1 MYISRNDKGM
11 DRRKGLRM
19 EKKLTML
26 ITDDV
31 ELNRVSLR
39 EIFREEYEILM
50 AKNGEIALDIMRNQK
65 VDLLVLDLF
74 MPVKDGFAVIREM
87 KQDKKLSEIPIIV
100 KTAIDENTELKVLD
114 LGADEFI
121 FSPFDPEVMKVRVRN
136 IAEKYVLEKEKIKEQ
151 LEQVI
156 REFKGPIGDILGV
169 TQLSEEKESMSPE
182 VVDTLEKVKSEAECL
197 LSMVNDAMEH
207 TYVPEKKKK
216 SFLGDKDK
224 YNRHKNAT
232 QNGAVPS
239 KFDAIH
245 ALVIDRDEITRNYQT
260 SILTRLGI
268 LYDTAGNEEEALA
281 IMERAHLDGNDFN
294 ICFINWQSSQEEVG
308 DLISHIRG
316 KYNQDAQI
324 IAVASPKSADTKI
337 GEMKTAGVDYVL
349 AKPVLQSKMYNI
361 ITDICNTSRQKED
374 VEAKEKNVC
383 RNVIWSQ

>member
-1 MYISRNDKGM
+1 M
-11 DRRKGLRM
+11 
-19 EKKLTML
+19 
-26 ITDDV
+26 
-31 ELNRVSLR
+31 
-39 EIFREEYEILM
+39 
-50 AKNGEIALDIMRNQK
+50 
-65 VDLLVLDLF
+65 LDLF

-136 IAEKYVLEKEKIKEQ
+136 IAEKYILEKEKIKEQ

-169 TQLSEEKESMSPE
+169 TQLSEEKESMAPE

-197 LSMVNDAMEH
+197 LSMVNDAMTH

-216 SFLGDKDK
+216 SFLGDKK
-224 YNRHKNAT
+224 RRKKPEKTA

-268 LYDTAGNEEEALA
+268 LYDTAENTQDALTL
-281 IMERAHLDGNDFN
+281 MERAHEAGNDYN
-294 ICFINWQSSQEEVG
+294 ICFINWQSSEEEVG
-308 DLISHIRG
+308 NLIFHIRG

-324 IAVASPKSADTKI
+324 IAVASPKSVDTNMRK
-337 GEMKTAGVDYVL
+337 MKTAGVDYVL

-361 ITDICNTSRQKED
+361 ITDICNTSRQKENA
-374 VEAKEKNVC
+374 ETEK
-383 RNVIWSQ
+383 